1 MAFYRVPCSSV
12 FKCQA
17 FSEGTVSAF
26 DHSLKEKAP
35 LTLQNSLGVALIV
48 QLSANLRLAD
58 PPSQSKEHELG
69 VGESLDLEY
78 SAFELTTSR
87 VKLSTL
93 QRQESCLFNLNIGIR
108 IIFIIFYRTV

>member
-1 MAFYRVPCSSV
+1 MMFYRVPCLFV

-35 LTLQNSLGVALIV
+35 LTLQNSLGVPLIV

-78 SAFELTTSR
+78 SAFELTTC

-93 QRQESCLFNLNIGIR
+93 QRQESCLFNLNIGIC